1 MGVTACLLRNC
12 LQWPHKRD
20 FLDESDSEVGSYL
33 SSHPTDADCRKFL
46 YNQLGRV
53 LLAGGI
59 WAYLIFVTNPTN
71 ISVEKK
77 IVMWRNF
84 RFLCMT
90 NVEISEISPHVG

>member
-46 YNQLGRV
+46 YNQLSRV
-53 LLAGGI
+53 LLSGGI
-59 WAYLIFVTNPTN
+59 WVFGLCLEAFCC
-71 ISVEKK
+71 
-77 IVMWRNF
+77 IVDNF
-84 RFLCMT
+84 ACMLY
-90 NVEISEISPHVG
+90 